1 MSETDQNQ
9 QQSQPQLAPGFT
21 PLDQDH
27 EQAAG
32 QPPAG
37 SPASAAQPP
46 KPLAPGFT
54 PLSPEHDA
62 AAEAL
67 PKAPS
72 TVKNQPGLLSKAW
85 DWVVKTPVLDHVLPE
100 GIKTSDLVRGAAFEK
115 MFHEPYIPGVNDFD
129 TKAQQHLGD
138 NPSKA
143 AVKTFIAGTAKDI
156 SDFGAGMTTPLGIA
170 TIGAGAA
177 AKAAPA
183 IGVLADEAKLL
194 QGAGSAVYAGQGA
207 HDVATAH
214 PNVRYEGITER
225 PETLGF
231 SANPDEAQKAIG
243 GAAGVV
249 GGVAGVHDALPE
261 GAGRWTL
268 DKLNQAVGKTNNF
281 DTAFQRM
288 MKVTPKAAPEAQRL
302 IKTAHDDLVSIIND
316 DKNGELDSPTKI
328 AQKLDEQI
336 QSHHQEL
343 LAKAGETQDSK
354 VPVVPDIE
362 QRVRTAV
369 DDFRKANKGRYT
381 EEALDDA
388 AQKIMKE
395 VIQVDHDADGMTT
408 NRQPNLFEADNIR
421 RGFNDRS
428 QTQMGAPKNAYQA
441 LANETQ
447 KVMRQAIDEGFT
459 ERGIPNVPE
468 VRAKD
473 AALIDLRDKLLDA
486 QGKFDAAGQGGL
498 FKTLIQKIG
507 TPSAILA
514 LVLGHTV
521 GAPLLA
527 TGVLADLVHSNR
539 TNPSVNLNRL
549 GPLAEREPGAATT
562 ELEHTIPAPTTPQTP
577 GNGAPPAAPPAPA
590 PTTPPIPKA
599 PAGEAAVPQNHELY
613 SKLATKLGMV
623 LEPDNYQAM
632 DQKFRQYIADPNT
645 PRQPNGA
652 LLAPDQE
659 LLEQFN
665 DAHSKRLTAVDQAEQ
680 KAAEKKQADAEKVA
694 AKAEADKAA
703 QDAKIAAAREA
714 KEAKDEEMRQA
725 TAERVAT
732 ENPGNIH
739 AHMRVMGLDR
749 PVGSHVAEASEAAT
763 DPHPDRMPE
772 GVTPQQFHT
781 HEWAHNAVAAMNGIR
796 MGEFL
801 SDQHPRLAG
810 DPNITGGTDQ
820 LDKPFLKDPKADEK
834 YTPEEIEDNT
844 EKWLETHLAGAASD
858 ELIHG
863 VEFDKNKA
871 IGGDVQD
878 ARELLRSAG
887 IDGAEATARIKAAYD
902 HVKEK
907 LETPGVLDTIQVNAA
922 AREANLPGTKHA
934 SAARVENFQNGV
946 RGLYEKQN
954 AYVNA
959 SEGNGGGSP
968 KPKGKE
974 SGVPREANGDV
985 PKAVAKPDAGASKVG
1000 GEAQAGGR
1008 GAEGKGTGEA
1018 KAAGRERDEH
1028 YDDAA
1033 KLAKSQD
1040 GRLTPTQIQRAYKI
1054 GYGRASALVDQ
1065 LREDGV
1071 VKAPK
1076 IAAMSKMQKDFEPAK
1091 PKETSTGDEKLD
1103 SAIKEGGGIPAGKMK
1118 GDPEIG
1124 LPELTLF
1131 HEPKSGSTLALPTDK
1146 VTPEAVK
1153 AHVEAKQAEYAKA
1166 ESPKANPV
1174 GTEASQ
1180 PVIERRPS
1188 GSGFDVTLNHGG
1200 ERVGHLQID
1209 KGSSPNTA
1217 IVKAIDVPEEYQRQ
1231 GIATRLYEEAKQ
1243 ELLNQG
1249 ITTLKGSL
1257 EGSGPVQIRE
1267 KVFGPGNTKYFH
1279 GGDEVSAAEAQKI
1292 MDVDYGYVTAET
1304 NLKPGTPHEDFKS
1317 WFGNSKMVD
1326 ETGRP
1331 ITAYHGTT
1339 TPIDFDEFST
1349 EGAPTD
1355 DDGNHIVGSSGDP
1368 NAYLGAHFAI
1378 GDRGA
1383 EIASKFA
1390 ESKEGW
1396 MRSRYEGEAP
1406 KPRVIPV
1413 HLKIENP
1420 IEFKSEQDL
1429 SNFIYDNGKID
1440 DEYLLRGAMESDG
1453 IDPDDAAAE
1462 QWYSMY
1468 DTSPEF
1474 RGNQNQWMV
1483 LRGDHGFEG
1492 EGSSPAEEAA
1502 AELGR
1507 QAKERFKTQGYDG
1520 IKYKNDVEGGHAVIA
1535 FEPDQIKYA
1544 IPNKPAVD
1552 AAYPKK

>member
-37 SPASAAQPP
+37 SPAAAAQTP

-54 PLSPEHDA
+54 PLSQEHEA

-72 TVKNQPGLLSKAW
+72 TVKNQQGLLSKAW

-100 GIKTSDLVRGAAFEK
+100 GVKTSDLVRGAAFEK

-143 AVKTFIAGTAKDI
+143 AVKTFIAGTAKDT

-170 TIGAGAA
+170 TIGAGTV
-177 AKAAPA
+177 AKAVPA
-183 IGVLADEAKLL
+183 VATIAKAVQGV
-194 QGAGSAVYAGQGA
+194 GSAVYAGQGA
-207 HDVATAH
+207 HDVVTSH
-214 PNVRYEGITER
+214 PDIHYEGITER

-261 GAGRWTL
+261 GTGRWTL
-268 DKLNQAVGKTNNF
+268 DKLNQAVGKTSDF

-302 IKTAHDDLVSIIND
+302 IKTAHDDLISIIND

-328 AQKLDEQI
+328 AQKLDDQI

-388 AQKIMKE
+388 SQKIMKE

-447 KVMRQAIDEGFT
+447 RVMRQAIDEGFT

-486 QGKFDAAGQGGL
+486 QGKFDAAGHGGL

-562 ELEHTIPAPTTPQTP
+562 ELEHTIPAPTTPQP
-577 GNGAPPAAPPAPA
+577 PANGTPPAAPPSTPA
-590 PTTPPIPKA
+590 PTAPPIPKA

-680 KAAEKKQADAEKVA
+680 KAAEKKQAEAEKVA
-694 AKAEADKAA
+694 AKAEADKVA

-749 PVGSHVAEASEAAT
+749 PIGSHVAEASEVAN

-959 SEGNGGGSP
+959 SEGNGGGSS

-974 SGVPREANGDV
+974 SGVSREANGDV
-985 PKAVAKPDAGASKVG
+985 PKTVAKTNAGASEVG

-1008 GAEGKGTGEA
+1008 GAEAKGSGKPKEEGS
-1018 KAAGRERDEH
+1018 ERDGDERT
-1028 YDDAA
+1028 
-1033 KLAKSQD
+1033 K
-1040 GRLTPTQIQRAYKI
+1040 R
-1054 GYGRASALVDQ
+1054 
-1065 LREDGV
+1065 V
-1071 VKAPK
+1071 V
-1076 IAAMSKMQKDFEPAK
+1076 SKMQKDFEPAK

-1124 LPELTLF
+1124 LPELILF
-1131 HEPKSGSTLALPTDK
+1131 HDPQSGSTLALPTDK

-1153 AHVEAKQAEYAKA
+1153 AHVEAKQAEYA
-1166 ESPKANPV
+1166 
-1174 GTEASQ
+1174 
-1180 PVIERRPS
+1180 
-1188 GSGFDVTLNHGG
+1188 
-1200 ERVGHLQID
+1200 
-1209 KGSSPNTA
+1209 
-1217 IVKAIDVPEEYQRQ
+1217 
-1231 GIATRLYEEAKQ
+1231 
-1243 ELLNQG
+1243 
-1249 ITTLKGSL
+1249 
-1257 EGSGPVQIRE
+1257 
-1267 KVFGPGNTKYFH
+1267 
-1279 GGDEVSAAEAQKI
+1279 AAEK
-1292 MDVDYGYVTAET
+1292 
-1304 NLKPGTPHEDFKS
+1304 KS
-1317 WFGNSKMVD
+1317 
-1326 ETGRP
+1326 
-1331 ITAYHGTT
+1331 H
-1339 TPIDFDEFST
+1339 
-1349 EGAPTD
+1349 
-1355 DDGNHIVGSSGDP
+1355 
-1368 NAYLGAHFAI
+1368 
-1378 GDRGA
+1378 
-1383 EIASKFA
+1383 
-1390 ESKEGW
+1390 
-1396 MRSRYEGEAP
+1396 
-1406 KPRVIPV
+1406 
-1413 HLKIENP
+1413 
-1420 IEFKSEQDL
+1420 
-1429 SNFIYDNGKID
+1429 
-1440 DEYLLRGAMESDG
+1440 
-1453 IDPDDAAAE
+1453 PDDHAKNHQGE
-1462 QWYSMY
+1462 Q
-1468 DTSPEF
+1468 
-1474 RGNQNQWMV
+1474 
-1483 LRGDHGFEG
+1483 
-1492 EGSSPAEEAA
+1492 
-1502 AELGR
+1502 
-1507 QAKERFKTQGYDG
+1507 
-1520 IKYKNDVEGGHAVIA
+1520 
-1535 FEPDQIKYA
+1535 
-1544 IPNKPAVD
+1544 
-1552 AAYPKK
+1552 